1 LEYAIYK
8 YAVAFRGKMSERIYA
23 FKDWCWRHLFYTE

>member
-8 YAVAFRGKMSERIYA
+8 YAVAFKGKMSGRIYA
-23 FKDWCWRHLFYTE
+23 FKD